1 MYQVV
6 EVSSDRG
13 SMMILIMMMMI
24 LATIMIYT
32 ADSMMMSVMNL
43 TRTCKTTEHV
53 IITVVTVALEK
64 KARIYH
70 HNVTVDT
77 PTRCLQEDTRV
88 DTLELSNV
96 RDAIMVGRAHIVGK
110 EKNKRVEVVMKK
122 AFRYEK
128 INLMVDLPS
137 WNQHR
142 DEDTIPPGAVDVD
155 LSGTIAVSK
164 NKEERGKFIQNA
176 FY

>member
-1 MYQVV
+1 
-6 EVSSDRG
+6 
-13 SMMILIMMMMI
+13 
-24 LATIMIYT
+24 
-32 ADSMMMSVMNL
+32 MNL

-53 IITVVTVALEK
+53 IVTFVTIVVLERK
-64 KARIYH
+64 IRVYH
-70 HNVTVDT
+70 QNVIVDT

-96 RDAIMVGRAHIVGK
+96 RDAIMVGRAHIVGR

-122 AFRYEK
+122 VFRYEK
-128 INLMVDLPS
+128 INLMVDLPL

-155 LSGTIAVSK
+155 LSGTIVVCK
-164 NKEERGKFIQNA
+164 DKEER
-176 FY
+176 